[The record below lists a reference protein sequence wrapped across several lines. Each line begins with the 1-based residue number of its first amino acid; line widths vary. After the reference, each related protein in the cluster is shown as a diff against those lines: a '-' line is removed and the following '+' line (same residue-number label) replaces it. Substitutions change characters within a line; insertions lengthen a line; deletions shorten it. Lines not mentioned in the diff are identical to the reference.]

1 MEYHE
6 IIGGEIFQLGY
17 GIETNVDH
25 ESVTPYT
32 VKAYNDEES
41 FIASSDTLLNA
52 FRAVK
57 SLIVEN

>member
-6 IIGGEIFQLGY
+6 IIGGEIFEMGY
-17 GIETNVDH
+17 GVETNVDL

-32 VKAYNDEES
+32 VKAYNDKES

-52 FRAVK
+52 FKAVK
-57 SLIVEN
+57 MLIDEN